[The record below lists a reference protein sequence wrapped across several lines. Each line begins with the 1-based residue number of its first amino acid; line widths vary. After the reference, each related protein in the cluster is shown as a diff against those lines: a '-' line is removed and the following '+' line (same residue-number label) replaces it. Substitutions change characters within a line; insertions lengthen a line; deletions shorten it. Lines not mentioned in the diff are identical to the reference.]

1 MRVTSAVFAIAASS
15 LLLGASARSGRS
27 IDPNDACSLLTQ
39 AQVSA
44 ALGLT
49 MDMGRRVV
57 YNNPKMCA
65 WAPPGGATANGP
77 KVTLTLVTPDAFERS
92 KTPGNGATTTP
103 VKGVGDE
110 AFYITGAGTTTA
122 LSVKKGAST
131 FQVRLGGFQGEKA
144 MTIAKTLAMNVLGN
158 L

>member
-1 MRVTSAVFAIAASS
+1 MQATSAIIAIAASS
-15 LLLGASARSGRS
+15 FLLGTPVRPVSHT
-27 IDPNDACSLLTQ
+27 DPNDACSLLTQ

-77 KVTLTLVTPDAFERS
+77 KVTLTLVTSDAFDRS
-92 KTPGNGATTTP
+92 KTPANGATMTP

-122 LSVKKGAST
+122 LSVRKGTST
-131 FQVRLGGFQGEKA
+131 FQVRVGGFQGEKA
-144 MTIAKTLAMNVLGN
+144 MQIAKTLAMNVLSN